1 MDKKRKKGK
10 AVIIILSVIIA
21 VAAAAAAVYLFAFG
35 TLTIVSDPAF
45 SQVVPG
51 GTIARLRLEYAM
63 KGIRLRVKGL
73 SDDCFRSR
81 ALFSETLG
89 RIRSDYVVL
98 GPLAAAYAVHCELDV
113 SDLLPSSVVL
123 AIHGQEGSMLFDG
136 TLVSDVGS
144 GWMKAASE
152 ISRETST
159 MSQNVGLVYDNDSK
173 GMAEVIISCFP
184 SGHVT
189 EFDKSSA
196 GRLFASTT
204 IDQMNRLGIVIAM
217 CPSVSSFN
225 DFFSS
230 DSSISWVTDY
240 RLALAVPE
248 KNLYGV
254 VVPDLSALLDT
265 AKSVGKGSHTISVL
279 EYRYEKK

>member
-10 AVIIILSVIIA
+10 AAIIILSVIIA

-45 SQVVPG
+45 SQVVPAE
-51 GTIARLRLEYAM
+51 TIARLRLEYAM

-159 MSQNVGLVYDNDSK
+159 MSQN
-173 GMAEVIISCFP
+173 P
-184 SGHVT
+184 
-189 EFDKSSA
+189 
-196 GRLFASTT
+196 
-204 IDQMNRLGIVIAM
+204 
-217 CPSVSSFN
+217 
-225 DFFSS
+225 
-230 DSSISWVTDY
+230 
-240 RLALAVPE
+240 
-248 KNLYGV
+248 
-254 VVPDLSALLDT
+254 
-265 AKSVGKGSHTISVL
+265 
-279 EYRYEKK
+279 